1 MNGQGNLAGSA
12 VGWYGGDMADPVT
25 TSTTPAAETVVP
37 VLGEYIVKTPGTCG
51 GKPRIAGTRI
61 KVQHVYVW
69 VEKMG
74 MTPAEV
80 VATYPHLTMAGV
92 HAALA
97 YYWSHRDE
105 IHREM
110 EEDERFVEELKAKA
124 GPSPL
129 QRKLAEMGHAP
140 GDPLPPG

>member
-1 MNGQGNLAGSA
+1 MST
-12 VGWYGGDMADPVT
+12 PT
-25 TSTTPAAETVVP
+25 TTPTTPADVVVP
-37 VLGEYIVKTPGTCG
+37 IVGEYIVKTPGTCG

-61 KVQHVYVW
+61 KVEFIYEW

-74 MTPAEV
+74 MAPAEV
-80 VATYPHLTMAGV
+80 VRLYPHLSMAAV

-97 YYWSHRDE
+97 YYWSHQDE
-105 IHREM
+105 IHRDI
-110 EEDERFVEELKAKA
+110 EEGERLVEEMKAKA